1 MSLKSH
7 LLMVGRILT
16 GALLVGVGMAV
27 VRLALI
33 PGLEHVF
40 ALDDALISIIRRL
53 FMLASFALSFWLY
66 LTFVA
71 KRPTRPLAIRPAQ
84 LLIWGGLGSAL
95 IALPM
100 GLLFL
105 TGSYQ
110 LVGTG
115 QIWPMASVALTILAA
130 AAFEEVLFR
139 GIIVPEVEDAFGAYT
154 ALLLPSLLFSVLHF
168 FNPNWAGWVSLVTG
182 VLLGI
187 LWTLVYLITR
197 NVWAAT
203 LNHALWNFTIVLSGL
218 PLTGIEEWREHAP
231 LRSEFQ
237 GPDWLSGGAAGP
249 EESVI
254 TLLVIILAVAGLWLY
269 WRKTGSPQE
278 PST

>member
-16 GALLVGVGMAV
+16 GALLVGLGMAV

-66 LTFVA
+66 LRFVA
-71 KRPTRPLAIRPAQ
+71 KRPARPLAIRPAQ

-95 IALPM
+95 ITLPM

-269 WRKTGSPQE
+269 WRKTRSPQE
-278 PST
+278 PSS

>member
-1 MSLKSH
+1 MSLKS
-7 LLMVGRILT
+7 LPLMAGRILA
-16 GALLVGVGMAV
+16 GALLVGLGMAV

-66 LTFVA
+66 LRFVA
-71 KRPTRPLAIRPAQ
+71 RRPARPLAIRPAQ

-231 LRSEFQ
+231 LRSEFH

-269 WRKTGSPQE
+269 WRKTRSPQE
-278 PST
+278 PSS